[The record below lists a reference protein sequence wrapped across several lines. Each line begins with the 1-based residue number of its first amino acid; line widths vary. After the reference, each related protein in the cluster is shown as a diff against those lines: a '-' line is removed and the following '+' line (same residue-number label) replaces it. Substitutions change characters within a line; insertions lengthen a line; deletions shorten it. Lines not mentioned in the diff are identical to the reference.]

1 MKDAT
6 GELSMPAVAVVA
18 IAAISVV
25 FTTLIWPS
33 IKSNIVRSTHCSEVI
48 SCDQCDEKTCTCEY
62 IKDDGNTAEVKCPV
76 QKVSDTVNKANTANP

>member
-6 GELSMPAVAVVA
+6 GELSMTAVAVVA

-48 SCDQCDEKTCTCEY
+48 SCSTCDETTCDCTY
-62 IKDDGNTAEVKCPV
+62 LKDDGSTADVKCPV
-76 QKVSDTVNKANTANP
+76 QKVTTAAAK